1 MVSTIVKQLPRSAT
15 KSATKSAM
23 KKKRNYRACIS
34 LIEER
39 NKG

>member
-1 MVSTIVKQLPRSAT
+1 MVSTIVQQREEERT
-15 KSATKSAM
+15 HATKSAM
-23 KKKRNYRACIS
+23 KKKHNYRACIS